1 MTKTPMNETA
11 CFKLEKRGRTYSKL
25 SKVLS
30 ERKKCGNMINKAGGS
45 MKDNDKEKAAA
56 L

>member
-1 MTKTPMNETA
+1 
-11 CFKLEKRGRTYSKL
+11 LEKRGRTYSKL

-30 ERKKCGNMINKAGGS
+30 ERKKCGNMINKGGS

>member
-1 MTKTPMNETA
+1 MGETA
-11 CFKLEKRGRTYSKL
+11 GFKLEKRGRTYCKL

-30 ERKKCGNMINKAGGS
+30 ERKECGNMINKADGS
-45 MKDNDKEKAAA
+45 MKENDKEKAAA